1 MYSLH
6 YVNVIK
12 KIFRV
17 FTLGNWNTEKKK
29 NDFRMKNVFL
39 LLGGDW
45 KVRGSN
51 V

>member
-6 YVNVIK
+6 YVNVIEYLK
-12 KIFRV
+12 CLHC
-17 FTLGNWNTEKKK
+17 TWNTEKKK